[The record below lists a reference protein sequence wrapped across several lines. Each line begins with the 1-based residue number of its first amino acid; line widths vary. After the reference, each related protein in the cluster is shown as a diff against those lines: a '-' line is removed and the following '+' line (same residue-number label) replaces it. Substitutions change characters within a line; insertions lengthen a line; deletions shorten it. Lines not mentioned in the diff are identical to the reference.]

1 MILKL
6 ISEQFLR
13 NLRRSRFA
21 IPYCIRCG
29 LPAWPPIDQC
39 YFCMSRVKLIRI
51 RSPVGSLIEYTTARN
66 LCSPIIFG
74 VVRTNGINLVG
85 SFKSISPQ
93 IGMRVKMINCGV
105 SSEGTPFY
113 EFRKY

>member
-1 MILKL
+1 VILKL

-39 YFCMSRVKLIRI
+39 YFCMSRVKLRRI
-51 RSPVGSLIEYTTARN
+51 RSPIGSLIEYTTARN

>member
-1 MILKL
+1 VILKL

-21 IPYCIRCG
+21 IPFCIRCG

-39 YFCMSRVKLIRI
+39 YFCMSRVKLRRI
-51 RSPVGSLIEYTTARN
+51 RSPIGSLIEYTTARN

-74 VVRTNGINLVG
+74 VIRTNGINLVG
-85 SFKSISPQ
+85 SLKSISPQ

-113 EFRKY
+113 EFQKY